1 MLPAVATVS
10 SWGSFMGRFFR
21 ASGVCLVVAALLT
34 LAGCSRSLR
43 QNYMRDKAAD
53 HVYARTLPDLWP
65 EVKALLKEQ
74 GYSWKEMQG
83 RFVLETEWRDAGG
96 GTLGPTSSSRFLV
109 EGLTLANG
117 GAILR
122 VMRGNR
128 TTQSI
133 GVGNVDQRIATG
145 GSQRAQEE
153 QAQARLDSTTS
164 GVLPTQQNY
173 ARDLELELMLL
184 QRIEP
189 ASALKLEADAV
200 SAHP

>member
-1 MLPAVATVS
+1 MLPLATAS
-10 SWGSFMGRFFR
+10 TWGLFMGRFFR
-21 ASGVCLVVAALLT
+21 ASSVCLVAAALLT
-34 LAGCSRSLR
+34 LAGCARSLR
-43 QNYMRDKAAD
+43 QNYLRDKAAD

-74 GYSWKEMQG
+74 GYSWKETQG
-83 RFVLETEWRDAGG
+83 QFVLETEWRDAGG

-128 TTQSI
+128 VSQSI

-164 GVLPTQQNY
+164 GMLPTQQSY
-173 ARDLELELMLL
+173 ARDLELELLLL
-184 QRIEP
+184 QRIDP
-189 ASALKLEADAV
+189 TSAAKLEADAV

>member
-1 MLPAVATVS
+1 
-10 SWGSFMGRFFR
+10 MGRIFR

-34 LAGCSRSLR
+34 LVGCAGSLR
-43 QNYMRDKAAD
+43 QNYLRDKAAD
-53 HVYARTLPDLWP
+53 HVYRRPLPDFWP
-65 EVKALLKEQ
+65 DVKALLKEQ
-74 GYSWKEMQG
+74 GYSWKEMPG
-83 RFVLETEWRDAGG
+83 RFVLETEWRDSGG

-109 EGLTLANG
+109 EGLTLNSG

-128 TTQSI
+128 VAQNI

-184 QRIEP
+184 QRIDP
-189 ASALKLEADAV
+189 ASAAKLEADAV